1 MKRVRFAYESFIYV
15 SCILWWRYEWF
26 ILEFSFVSFFLFV
39 DEEKSREEETKVFD
53 ISVLLN
59 FLLFAVVHRVLV

>member
-1 MKRVRFAYESFIYV
+1 MKVLFMLAVYCGGGMNGLYWNFRLS
-15 SCILWWRYEWF
+15 L
-26 ILEFSFVSFFLFV
+26 FFLFV